1 MAVFCNFV
9 REVRRHYQ
17 ANPYHNFIHAFDV
30 LQTVYSLLVRRQ
42 TAFPLP
48 LSLSQSCLLS
58 DRQFITD
65 AVNFLTE
72 LDIFALLVSALCHDL
87 SHPGTYRAPPCHP
100 CSGS

>member
-48 LSLSQSCLLS
+48 LSLS
-58 DRQFITD
+58 
-65 AVNFLTE
+65 
-72 LDIFALLVSALCHDL
+72 
-87 SHPGTYRAPPCHP
+87 
-100 CSGS
+100 